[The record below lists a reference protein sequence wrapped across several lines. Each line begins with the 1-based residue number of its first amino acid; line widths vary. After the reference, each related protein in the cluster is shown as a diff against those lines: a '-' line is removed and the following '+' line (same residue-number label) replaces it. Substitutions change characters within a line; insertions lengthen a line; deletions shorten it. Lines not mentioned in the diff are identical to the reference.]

1 PDGSTMVVLHGTG
14 GSETDLM
21 PLARR
26 IAPRA
31 TLLGFR
37 GRSTEEG
44 VLRWFRRFDAS
55 AFDQTD
61 IVAEAAA
68 FAETL
73 PEALA
78 AHGLDPDRTTVLGY
92 SNGANFAAA
101 VMLLHPG

>member
-1 PDGSTMVVLHGTG
+1 LPDIALPGEPRDRRVELPFIYRLKRPADPDGSTMVVLHGTG

-44 VLRWFRRFDAS
+44 VLRWFR
-55 AFDQTD
+55 
-61 IVAEAAA
+61 
-68 FAETL
+68 
-73 PEALA
+73 
-78 AHGLDPDRTTVLGY
+78 
-92 SNGANFAAA
+92 
-101 VMLLHPG
+101 

>member
-1 PDGSTMVVLHGTG
+1 
-14 GSETDLM
+14 
-21 PLARR
+21 R

-44 VLRWFRRFDAS
+44 VLRWFRRFGPT
-55 AFDQTD
+55 AFDQAD
-61 IVAEAAA
+61 IITEAAA
-68 FAETL
+68 FASTL
-73 PEALA
+73 PEALV

-101 VMLLHPG
+101 VMLLHPGVIP